1 MLYCTLV
8 VVNVA
13 HGARFVVASYA
24 GFTAYGMTDSFLI
37 AIVAGSLVALVVGLI
52 IERGLMRQYYGRPPE
67 DQILVTFG
75 IGIILVELVRSIYGG
90 ISLSIPTPEWGQ
102 GIAHI
107 GRSEEHSTEL
117 QSLMRISYCDFCLKK
132 TK

>member
-37 AIVAGSLVALVVGLI
+37 AIIAGALVALVVGLI

-90 ISLSIPTPEWGQ
+90 ISLSVPTPEWGQ

-107 GRSEEHSTEL
+107 GSLVYPLYRL
-117 QSLMRISYCDFCLKK
+117 QALGIAIANLGGLY
-132 TK
+132 